1 MLEFRKPTIKST
13 PSENER
19 FGKIELEPLSRG
31 YGLTVGNAIRRVL
44 LSSIPGTAI
53 SQIKLEDNNGLI
65 LHEFTSM
72 EGVKEDVCEIIL
84 NVKEIIAK
92 LLVDTPTRA
101 IIDVVGPCIVTD
113 KNIQCGEI
121 KLVNPEHYIATVDEG
136 CRFYMEMVFEHG
148 SGYVSSSQ
156 NRIQHP
162 NSPIGTI
169 FVDSIFTPV
178 RHVNFKVDNMRV
190 GQELDFEKLTIE
202 LETNGGQTANEA
214 VAYSAGILNCHFN
227 VFNEL
232 ASCCFEDIKMSGSQE
247 DEQLKKLSLAIEEL
261 DLSVRSYNC
270 LKRGNIHVV
279 EDLTKKTKEEMQKIR
294 NLGAKSLE
302 EIELKLTGLGFAF
315 RTED

>member
-13 PSENER
+13 LSEDER
-19 FGKIELEPLSRG
+19 FGTIELEPLSRG

-53 SQIKLEDNNGLI
+53 SQIKLEDNNGLV
-65 LHEFTSM
+65 LHEFSSM

-84 NVKEIIAK
+84 NVKEIVAK
-92 LLVDTPTRA
+92 LLVDAPTRG
-101 IIDVVGPCIVTD
+101 IIDVVGPCVVTD
-113 KNIQCGEI
+113 KLIQCGEI
-121 KLVNPEHYIATVDEG
+121 KLSNPDHYIATVDEG
-136 CRFYMEMVFEHG
+136 CRFYMEMVFEQG
-148 SGYVSSSQ
+148 SGYVPSTQ
-156 NRIQHP
+156 NRKKSL
-162 NSPIGTI
+162 NSPIGTL

-178 RHVNFKVDNMRV
+178 RHVNFKVDTVRV
-190 GQELDFEKLTIE
+190 GQELDYEKLTIE

-247 DEQLKKLSLAIEEL
+247 DEKLKKLSMAIEEL

-270 LKRGNIHVV
+270 LKRGNIHTV
-279 EDLTKKTKEEMQKIR
+279 EDLTKKTKEDMMKIR
-294 NLGAKSLE
+294 NLGTKSLD
-302 EIELKLTGLGFAF
+302 EIEIKITNLGFAF
-315 RTED
+315 KSEE